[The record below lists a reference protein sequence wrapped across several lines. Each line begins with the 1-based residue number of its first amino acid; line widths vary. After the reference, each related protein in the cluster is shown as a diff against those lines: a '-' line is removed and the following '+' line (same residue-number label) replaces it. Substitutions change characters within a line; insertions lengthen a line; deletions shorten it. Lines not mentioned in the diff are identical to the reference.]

1 MTEHQPQ
8 ESAPAEP
15 YDLCP
20 GHAHAHDRAGAGIYK
35 PTPSTAAEGSEYAGH
50 QDASEAPN
58 GGASSGTRTPCPD
71 PAPVGAAVPAR
82 EAEGVSGPG
91 VPEGD
96 SFLERARRRKR
107 EPEQRA
113 HRTHPRFSDTEW
125 TAITAAAQANQCKPG
140 TFTALATILAAG
152 HDDPRAAVADF
163 RTSIQSLNQATTA
176 LDRIGTLLNQE
187 TAYLHKGGNL
197 YTDHQRLLERITQAV
212 DTVENAAV
220 HLVRD

>member
-1 MTEHQPQ
+1 M
-8 ESAPAEP
+8 
-15 YDLCP
+15 
-20 GHAHAHDRAGAGIYK
+20 
-35 PTPSTAAEGSEYAGH
+35 
-50 QDASEAPN
+50 
-58 GGASSGTRTPCPD
+58 
-71 PAPVGAAVPAR
+71 GAAVSAR

-91 VPEGD
+91 VPASD

-107 EPEQRA
+107 EPTQRSNRA
-113 HRTHPRFSDTEW
+113 HPCFSDTEW
-125 TAITAAAQANQCKPG
+125 TAITTAAQANQCQPG

-163 RTSIQSLNQATTA
+163 RASVQSLNSATTA

-187 TAYLHKGGNL
+187 TAYLHQGGNL
-197 YTDHQRLLERITQAV
+197 YADHQRLLERIAQAV